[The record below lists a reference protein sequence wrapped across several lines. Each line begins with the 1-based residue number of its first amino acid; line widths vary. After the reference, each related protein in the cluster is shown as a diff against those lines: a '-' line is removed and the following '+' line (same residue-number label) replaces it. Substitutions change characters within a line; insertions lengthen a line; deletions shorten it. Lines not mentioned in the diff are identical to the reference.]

1 MTSGSWV
8 AGEGSVGGLVTT
20 GRGGTIG
27 ASVKA
32 GDGEG
37 SAGIEGT
44 AGFIGIFRGLPLFPL
59 VTISHKHYLSLFSS
73 T

>member
-8 AGEGSVGGLVTT
+8 AGGIVGGLVAT

-27 ASVKA
+27 ASINA
-32 GDGEG
+32 EDGEG

-59 VTISHKHYLSLFSS
+59 VTKSHKYYLLLFSS